1 MQDVSGSYCIGV
13 LQGAVTH
20 KLSSNS
26 SLQVWWAIKKI
37 IFLFIGIWLC
47 PLGSDHVSVV
57 MCMNCYLLDIV
68 CEESCHS
75 CSKAIHV
82 QY

>member
-26 SLQVWWAIKKI
+26 SLQVWWAKVKHSVALIPPFFGLISKFKPKLE
-37 IFLFIGIWLC
+37 FE
-47 PLGSDHVSVV
+47 PLKVDDYKFKVW
-57 MCMNCYLLDIV
+57 
-68 CEESCHS
+68 
-75 CSKAIHV
+75 A
-82 QY
+82 